1 MVLMLSCQKTGQ
13 TIARVPY
20 VLILKS
26 LLTKEM
32 IPLAIQR
39 ISAVNKDQMK
49 EKTSVEKI
57 DTSYLETL
65 LGYNARRAALVI
77 IELFLK
83 RMAVYDLRPVD
94 FSVLSMI
101 THNPGISSRQ
111 LCSELNILPPN
122 LVGMINTLEK
132 RELIVRKPHPS
143 DGRVIGL
150 HLSEVGMKL
159 MKDAELTAKELENEA
174 ASKLTATE
182 RKTLMRLLQKI
193 YT

>member
-1 MVLMLSCQKTGQ
+1 M
-13 TIARVPY
+13 
-20 VLILKS
+20 
-26 LLTKEM
+26 
-32 IPLAIQR
+32 
-39 ISAVNKDQMK
+39 
-49 EKTSVEKI
+49 EKI
-57 DTSYLETL
+57 DTSYLESL
-65 LGYNARRAALVI
+65 LGYNARRAAVEI
-77 IELFLK
+77 IGLFLK

-94 FSVLSMI
+94 FSVLSLI

-111 LCSELNILPPN
+111 LCTELNILPPN

-132 RELIVRKPHPS
+132 RELILRKPHPS

-150 HLSEVGMKL
+150 HLSELGIKL
-159 MKDAELTAKELENEA
+159 MKEAEQTAKDLEDDA

>member
-1 MVLMLSCQKTGQ
+1 M
-13 TIARVPY
+13 
-20 VLILKS
+20 
-26 LLTKEM
+26 
-32 IPLAIQR
+32 
-39 ISAVNKDQMK
+39 
-49 EKTSVEKI
+49 EKI

-94 FSVLSMI
+94 FSVLSLI

-111 LCSELNILPPN
+111 LCSKLNILPPN

-132 RELIVRKPHPS
+132 REFILRKPHPS

-150 HLSEVGMKL
+150 HLSDVGVKL
-159 MKDAELTAKELENEA
+159 MKDAEETAQELENDA

>member
-1 MVLMLSCQKTGQ
+1 M
-13 TIARVPY
+13 
-20 VLILKS
+20 
-26 LLTKEM
+26 
-32 IPLAIQR
+32 
-39 ISAVNKDQMK
+39 
-49 EKTSVEKI
+49 TSVEKI

-94 FSVLSMI
+94 FSVLSLI

-132 RELIVRKPHPS
+132 RELILRQPHPS

-150 HLSEVGMKL
+150 HLSEVGSKL
-159 MKDAELTAKELENEA
+159 MKDAEQTAQELENEA
-174 ASKLTATE
+174 ASKLTAAE
-182 RKTLMRLLQKI
+182 RKTLMRLLQKV

>member
-1 MVLMLSCQKTGQ
+1 M
-13 TIARVPY
+13 
-20 VLILKS
+20 
-26 LLTKEM
+26 
-32 IPLAIQR
+32 
-39 ISAVNKDQMK
+39 KDAA
-49 EKTSVEKI
+49 SVEKI
-57 DTSYLETL
+57 DTSYLESL
-65 LGYNARRAALVI
+65 LGYNARRAAVEI
-77 IELFLK
+77 IGLFLK

-94 FSVLSMI
+94 FSVLSLI

-122 LVGMINTLEK
+122 LVGMINILEK
-132 RELIVRKPHPS
+132 RELILRKPHPS

-150 HLSEVGMKL
+150 HLSDTGSKL
-159 MKDAELTAKELENEA
+159 MKAAEQTAKELENEA

>member
-1 MVLMLSCQKTGQ
+1 M
-13 TIARVPY
+13 
-20 VLILKS
+20 
-26 LLTKEM
+26 
-32 IPLAIQR
+32 
-39 ISAVNKDQMK
+39 
-49 EKTSVEKI
+49 EKI

-94 FSVLSMI
+94 FSVLSLI

-111 LCSELNILPPN
+111 LCSALNILPPN
-122 LVGMINTLEK
+122 LVGMINSLEK
-132 RELIVRKPHPS
+132 RELILRKPHPS
-143 DGRVIGL
+143 DGRIIGL
-150 HLSEVGMKL
+150 HLSDVGSTL
-159 MKDAELTAKELENEA
+159 MLVAEQTARELEDEA

>member
-1 MVLMLSCQKTGQ
+1 MQ
-13 TIARVPY
+13 IA
-20 VLILKS
+20 S
-26 LLTKEM
+26 
-32 IPLAIQR
+32 
-39 ISAVNKDQMK
+39 SN
-49 EKTSVEKI
+49 VEKI
-57 DTSYLETL
+57 DTSYLESL
-65 LGYNARRAALVI
+65 LGYNARRAAVEI
-77 IELFLK
+77 IGLFLK

-94 FSVLSMI
+94 FSVLSLI

-111 LCSELNILPPN
+111 LCTALNILPPN

-143 DGRVIGL
+143 DGRIVGL
-150 HLSEVGMKL
+150 HLSDVGSKV
-159 MKDAELTAKELENEA
+159 MKDAEQTAKVLEDEA